1 MAGTNAAAAKAAL
14 IAKIGTLAGLGD
26 FQVAYSY
33 PGRTT
38 DRDLVYGGR
47 ITGPIALSTMRGSG
61 RLKRIEDP
69 VLNLHIEVARPG
81 EHTTAVTEARA
92 CAIGAGIE
100 NYLATNPALED
111 AVSGLLLVA
120 PQGFDMESFT
130 DDEFSYTVLTY
141 QILLK
146 SHLT

>member
-14 IAKIGTLAGLGD
+14 IAKIGALAGLGD
-26 FQVAYSY
+26 LQVSYSY

-61 RLKRIEDP
+61 RLKRIEDQ
-69 VLNLHIEVARPG
+69 VLNLHIEVVRPG
-81 EHTTAVTEARA
+81 EDTAEATEARA
-92 CAIGAGIE
+92 CEIGAGIE
-100 NYLATNPALED
+100 NYLAANPTLED
-111 AVSGLLLVA
+111 AVTGLLLVA
-120 PQGFDMESFT
+120 PQGFDMESGLV
-130 DDEFSYTVLTY
+130 DESSMTTLTY

>member
-14 IAKIGTLAGLGD
+14 IAKIGALTGLGD
-26 FQVAYSY
+26 FQVSYSY

-47 ITGPIALSTMRGSG
+47 ITGPISLSAMRGSG

-81 EHTTAVTEARA
+81 EDTSAVTEARA

-100 NYLATNPALED
+100 NYLATNPTLED
-111 AVSGLLLVA
+111 AVTGLLLVT
-120 PQGFDMESFT
+120 PQGFDMESAVV
-130 DDEFSYTVLTY
+130 DESSITVLTY

>member
-1 MAGTNAAAAKAAL
+1 MAGTNASAAKAAL
-14 IAKIGTLAGLGD
+14 LMAIGALTGLGD
-26 FQVAYSY
+26 LQVAYSY

-47 ITGPIALSTMRGSG
+47 ITGPIALSTMRGST
-61 RLKRIEDP
+61 RIKRIEDA

-81 EHTTAVTEARA
+81 EDTSAVTEIRA
-92 CAIGAGIE
+92 CAIGASIE
-100 NYLATNPALED
+100 NYLAENPTLAG
-111 AVSGLLLVA
+111 AVTGLLLAA
-120 PQGFDMESFT
+120 PQGFDMESFV
-130 DDEFSYTVLTY
+130 DDESSYTVLTY